1 MQPRTNQ
8 YPYPQ
13 PAGLPVPDED
23 TDMTIPASQ
32 ESAGIEFPFG
42 SKESDYTN
50 YAKTRNA
57 VFQTWWDPQIK
68 AIGEMTRMFRNAPT
82 AAKSG
87 KSVALPIASG
97 IVESINSRL
106 QPTLLN
112 RPKIVEAVPNFMSDS
127 NDTQNTV
134 EEFVNEK
141 ALAETRK
148 PEKGKQ
154 GIKSAVVES
163 MIIWRNKWVQE
174 TVKTSTP
181 IYVPDPNWI
190 APPMPPQMPGMPPMP
205 MPQPPQVYQGE
216 QAGEISKARWEWEL
230 ESLANMAWD
239 PHTVTSIKDSPWAR
253 KRAQVSYND
262 LLRMQAA
269 GNFKGV
275 ERLRYVV
282 PKGAEGYMKEGWLDE
297 LKRAAGDNNW
307 NFTYANEKLY
317 QVEEWWADMTFQV
330 DDGTGVTKPVMKKMV
345 WFQVEDAYVVSVD
358 ENFLIPQRLPWDSCP
373 LIQVPH
379 SMTGMGSLT
388 VVQNVQQQIN
398 TYAGYQDTLSERMAK
413 PTIFYDESSGISART
428 QFMRAYG
435 MQPVQNVQGIKEMT
449 LSADPLKAVQAYIE
463 FLMTIMREAS
473 GANEQFQGIDGAD
486 TATEFQGLEAAAGS
500 RFSDMADTLMQGW
513 LEKIGQECYLF
524 YRQFGQ
530 DGQMFAHS
538 GGTEGQVTPITRQM
552 LAQDYTFVAASAA
565 NDKANGEKLKST
577 MEAIQM
583 GAGLPPSPDGTMFNA
598 QKAYRDTVLPI
609 LGQKNGSDW
618 FTQAP
623 PKPPMGAGGPPPPG
637 M

>member
-1 MQPRTNQ
+1 
-8 YPYPQ
+8 
-13 PAGLPVPDED
+13 
-23 TDMTIPASQ
+23 MTVTPSQ
-32 ESAGIEFPFG
+32 ESAGIQFPFG
-42 SKESDYTN
+42 SKESDYVN
-50 YAKTRNA
+50 YAKTRNS

-87 KSVALPIASG
+87 KSIALPIASG
-97 IVESINSRL
+97 IAESINARL
-106 QPTLLN
+106 QPVLLN
-112 RPKIVEAVPNFMSDS
+112 RPKIVEAVPNFMVENNEEQSA
-127 NDTQNTV
+127 V
-134 EEFVNEK
+134 EEYVNQS
-141 ALAETRK
+141 ALAISRK
-148 PEKGKQ
+148 PDKGKQ
-154 GIKSAVVES
+154 AIKSAVVES

-181 IYVPDPNWI
+181 VYVPDPNWI
-190 APPMPPQMPGMPPMP
+190 APPMPPQMPGMPPAQ

-216 QAGEISKARWEWEL
+216 QAGEIKKAYWDWEL

-239 PHTVTSIKDSPWAR
+239 PHTVTSIKDSPFAR
-253 KRAQVSYND
+253 KRAQMSYND

-297 LKRAAGDNNW
+297 LKRAGGDNNW

-330 DDGTGVTKPVMKKMV
+330 DDGTGNTSPVMKKMV
-345 WFQVEDAYVVSVD
+345 WFLVEEAYVVSVD

-379 SMTGMGSLT
+379 SMTGMGCLT

-500 RFSDMADTLMQGW
+500 RFSDIADTMMQGF
-513 LEKIGQECYLF
+513 LEPIGQECYLF
-524 YRQFGQ
+524 NKQFGQ

-538 GGTEGQVTPITRQM
+538 AGTEGQIIPVTRLM
-552 LAQDYTFVAASAA
+552 LSKDYTFVAASAA
-565 NDKANGEKLKST
+565 NEKANGEKLQTT
-577 MEAIQM
+577 MQAIQM
-583 GAGLPPSPDGTMFNA
+583 GASLPPSQDGMVFNS
-598 QKAYRDTVLPI
+598 QKAYKDTVLPL
-609 LGQKNGSDW
+609 LGQKNGADW

-623 PKPPMGAGGPPPPG
+623 MAPPMAMAGPGGPPMQGPVQ
-637 M
+637 